1 MIYMKFNLSLLII
14 FTLLQIAD
22 IWTTYLNLERPD
34 RAESNP
40 FLKAIMD
47 KIGIIPTLLLSKITV
62 IFLFIFAYL
71 FADSIYLTIALACL
85 CVFYAVVVFKNY
97 RLMKV

>member
-1 MIYMKFNLSLLII
+1 MTKYLLII

-22 IWTTYLNLERPD
+22 IVTTYLNLKRPD
-34 RAESNP
+34 RAESNA
-40 FLKAIMD
+40 FLKAIMG
-47 KIGIIPTLLLSKITV
+47 KIGVIPTLLLSKICV
-62 IFLFIFAYL
+62 IFSFMFAYV
-71 FADSIYLTIALACL
+71 FADSIYLTIAMACV